1 MRLVGDDG
9 WILESIAAGTLVAV
23 TDGSYI
29 RELYPNLCS
38 CAFILE
44 CSEGRGRIFG
54 SFPER
59 SKVACAYRGEL
70 LGLLAIHLL
79 LLAANKLRPA
89 LQGQATI
96 YSDCLGALKKVSH
109 LPANRLP
116 SGCKHSD
123 ILKTIM
129 IHCSNFSF
137 DVTYNHVE
145 AHQDDQ
151 KAYHDLERHSQLN
164 CCMDINAKNVIW
176 GLEGVD
182 LPPQEVFPLE
192 PVAVFVGG

>member
-1 MRLVGDDG
+1 
-9 WILESIAAGTLVAV
+9 VAV
-23 TDGSYI
+23 TDGLYI

-54 SFPER
+54 SFPEW

-89 LQGQATI
+89 LQGQAAI

-123 ILKTIM
+123 ILQ
-129 IHCSNFSF
+129 
-137 DVTYNHVE
+137 DNHDTL
-145 AHQDDQ
+145 Q
-151 KAYHDLERHSQLN
+151 
-164 CCMDINAKNVIW
+164 
-176 GLEGVD
+176 
-182 LPPQEVFPLE
+182 
-192 PVAVFVGG
+192 